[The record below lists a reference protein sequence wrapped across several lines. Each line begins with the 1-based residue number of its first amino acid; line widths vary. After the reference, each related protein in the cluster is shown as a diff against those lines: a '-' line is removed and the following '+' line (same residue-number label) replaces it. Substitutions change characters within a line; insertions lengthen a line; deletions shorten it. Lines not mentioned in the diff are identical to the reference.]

1 MVSGRRAAGK
11 RCNFI
16 NKIVADSEEILY
28 SIALRACPLVGDVN
42 FMKLVSVTG
51 SAKETWKLSKSVL
64 QEISGIGTQI
74 SKGIGDDTFLKFA
87 EKELL
92 FCEKNNIKVRLRH
105 QSELPRLLSECPDAP
120 AVLYQKGDFNEN
132 LKLISI
138 VGTRKMTAYGKK
150 FIEELSEVLRDKN
163 VLIVSGLA
171 LGTDGYAHQQ
181 ALNHNIPTVGVLAHG
196 LYMIYP
202 AVHEKMS
209 KEILENGGALLSEF
223 NSSAKPDREHFLQ
236 RNRIVA
242 GISQF
247 TIVVETA
254 FGGGSMSTVSY
265 ANQYNREVLA
275 LPGRFGDKYSQGC
288 NMIIAQNKAKI
299 LASFQD
305 VLDELGDNYPSVKQ
319 PQLFEP
325 KEIEVEERLKPAYQL
340 IAENSPISL
349 DDLSLKLE
357 MPPFKL
363 LPILLDLELLG
374 YIKALS
380 GKQYAVV

>member
-1 MVSGRRAAGK
+1 M
-11 RCNFI
+11 
-16 NKIVADSEEILY
+16 KIVADSEEILY

-51 SAKETWKLSKSVL
+51 SVKETWKLSKSVL

-105 QSELPRLLSECPDAP
+105 QSELPRLLLECPDAP
-120 AVLYQKGDFNEN
+120 AVLYQKGNFNEN

-196 LYMIYP
+196 LHMIYP

-209 KEILENGGALLSEF
+209 KDILENGGALLSEF
-223 NSSAKPDREHFLQ
+223 NSIAKPDREHFLQ

-349 DDLSLKLE
+349 DDLSIKLE

>member
-1 MVSGRRAAGK
+1 M
-11 RCNFI
+11 
-16 NKIVADSEEILY
+16 
-28 SIALRACPLVGDVN
+28 
-42 FMKLVSVTG
+42 
-51 SAKETWKLSKSVL
+51 
-64 QEISGIGTQI
+64 
-74 SKGIGDDTFLKFA
+74 
-87 EKELL
+87 
-92 FCEKNNIKVRLRH
+92 
-105 QSELPRLLSECPDAP
+105 
-120 AVLYQKGDFNEN
+120 LYQKGDFNEN

-150 FIEELSEVLRDKN
+150 FIEELCEVLRDKN

-196 LYMIYP
+196 LHMIYP

-209 KEILENGGALLSEF
+209 KDILENGGALLSEF
-223 NSSAKPDREHFLQ
+223 NSIAKPDREHFLQ

-275 LPGRFGDKYSQGC
+275 LSGRFGDKYSQGC

-325 KEIEVEERLKPAYQL
+325 KEIEVEERLKPAYQF

>member
-1 MVSGRRAAGK
+1 M
-11 RCNFI
+11 
-16 NKIVADSEEILY
+16 
-28 SIALRACPLVGDVN
+28 VGDVN

-51 SAKETWKLSKSVL
+51 SAKETWKLSKSIL

-92 FCEKNNIKVRLRH
+92 FCEKNNIKIRLRH
-105 QSELPRLLSECPDAP
+105 QSELPRLLLECPDAP

-163 VLIVSGLA
+163 VLI
-171 LGTDGYAHQQ
+171 
-181 ALNHNIPTVGVLAHG
+181 
-196 LYMIYP
+196 YP

-209 KEILENGGALLSEF
+209 KDILENGGALLSEF